1 MPESNKLPE
10 AADVVVIGGG
20 IVGSSTAYYLARNGI
35 NVVLCEKGEIAGE
48 QSGRNW
54 GLIRQQ
60 GRDPAELPLMIHSL
74 ALWHDLVAELN
85 DDIGFHVG
93 GTLYLSETEERYQ
106 SNLAWQKHA
115 KAFDLDTHFLS
126 PSDLQARIPGIQGQ
140 SRGALC
146 TPSDARAEP
155 ALATR
160 AIAKT
165 AKQHGATILNQC
177 AVRGIDIEAGRVA
190 GVVTEY
196 GRIRA
201 SAVVCAGGA
210 WSSYF
215 CRHLDLLLPQLKV
228 TGSVMATAPAALVTQ
243 LSIWRSGLGFR
254 RRMDGGYN
262 VAYGGS
268 SSCDLTPDY
277 LRFFRDFVHTYRNS
291 KEQVSLK
298 ISKQFLTELRWPSK
312 WSFDEITPFEKE
324 RILNPNPDLKLLDK
338 AYRILGETF
347 PQLKGVEI
355 KQRWAG
361 VIDVTP
367 DQLPVIST
375 VDRIPG
381 LTLSTGYSGHG
392 FGIGLGAGNVTAK
405 LAIGKTP
412 DVNLDAFSIDRLI
425 RQ

>member
-1 MPESNKLPE
+1 MPESNKIPE
-10 AADVVVIGGG
+10 AVDVVVIGGG

-35 NVVLCEKGEIAGE
+35 SVALCEKGEIACE

-54 GLIRQQ
+54 GFIRQQ
-60 GRDPAELPLMIHSL
+60 GRDPVELPLMIHSL
-74 ALWHDLVAELN
+74 ALWHELVGEL
-85 DDIGFHVG
+85 DEDIGFHVG
-93 GTLYLSETEERYQ
+93 GTLYLSETEQRYQ
-106 SNLAWQKHA
+106 SNLAWLKHA
-115 KAFDLDTHFLS
+115 KVFNLDTHFLS
-126 PSDLQARIPGIQGQ
+126 LGDLQALIPGIQGQ

-146 TPSDARAEP
+146 TPSDACAEP
-155 ALATR
+155 TLATR
-160 AIAKT
+160 AIAKR

-190 GVVTEY
+190 GVVTEH

-201 SAVVCAGGA
+201 PAVVCAGGA

-215 CRHLDLLLPQLKV
+215 CRHLDLVLPQLKV
-228 TGSVMATAPAALVTQ
+228 TGSVMATAPAALITQ
-243 LSIWRSGLGFR
+243 LSVWRSGLGLR

-268 SSCDLTPDY
+268 STCDLTPDY
-277 LRFFRDFVHTYRNS
+277 LRFFRDFFHAYKNS

-298 ISKQFLTELRWPSK
+298 IGNRFFTELRWPAK
-312 WSFDEITPFEKE
+312 WSFDQITPFEKE
-324 RILNPNPDLKLLDK
+324 RILNPNPDIKLLNK
-338 AYRILGETF
+338 AYRLLGQTF
-347 PQLKGVEI
+347 PQLKGIEI

-361 VIDVTP
+361 MIDVTP

-412 DVNLDAFSIDRLI
+412 AVSLDAFSMDRLM
-425 RQ
+425 R